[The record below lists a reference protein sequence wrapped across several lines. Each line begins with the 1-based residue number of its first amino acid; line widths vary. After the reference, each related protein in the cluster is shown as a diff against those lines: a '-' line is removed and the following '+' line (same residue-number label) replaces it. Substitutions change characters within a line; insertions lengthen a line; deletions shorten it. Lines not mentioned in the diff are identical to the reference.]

1 MSDRRWL
8 IPALLGLFVLSGFA
22 GLIYQS
28 IWSHYLGLTLGH
40 AAYAQTLVLGMFMGG
55 MALGAWLVSRYGD
68 RLKRLVF
75 GYAVVEGVI
84 GLMGLLFHPFF
95 IAYTDF
101 SQNTVLPTAG
111 GLGLAW
117 LWQWGSAA
125 ALIAP
130 QTILLGATFPLMSAG
145 LLRSRMAGDGEVLG
159 GLYFTNSIG
168 AAVGVLAAT
177 FVLLPKV
184 GMPGAM
190 MIAGALNVLV
200 ALLAWG
206 LSRAMREEQQAILAP
221 SAAVQAGGAEAA
233 EVQQLY
239 RVLLGSTFLSSAASF
254 CYEIGWVRLL
264 NQALGTT
271 LHSFELMLATFIAGM
286 AFGGL
291 WIRNRSAHVKDV
303 VQYAGYVQ
311 VLMGVA
317 ALISV
322 PLLSS
327 SFDWV
332 SWMMRALSR
341 TGEAYSLYALGTA
354 AIAMLIMFPAA
365 FFAGMTLPLFT
376 TALLRKGAGEA
387 AIGRVYAANTVG
399 AIVGVMFAVHVLIP
413 LMGIRLTVTL
423 AALVDALIGLYLL
436 RMVSPG
442 RMTLPV
448 AAASLGAAALL
459 AFSLTQGRF
468 DPLQQVAG
476 VFRTGIARSD
486 AETTVHYLKDGS
498 TATISVFDTARS
510 SVISTN
516 GKPDASLTPMG
527 NSPTSDEIT
536 MLMAAALPLSTHPNP
551 EDVAIIGWGSGLTTH
566 TMLGSEVPK
575 RVDNIEIERAMWEGA
590 KLFGPRVA
598 RAYSDTRSHVYF
610 DDARTFFAAG
620 DRSYDVII
628 SEPSN
633 PWVSGVASL
642 FTEEFY
648 RFLHRHLKDDGQLIQ
663 WIQTYEIDNAMVATM
678 VAALLEV
685 FPNSTIYLT
694 NSADLLILAKKGDG
708 AVTYSDLPWQDETLA
723 AELARVGLA
732 SKADLQVRR
741 LGGPAVLRSFVR
753 LHEAEPH
760 SDFFPTVSLRGPMTR
775 FMRAE
780 ATLFA
785 RHALVGLPAL
795 EVLECFDRTQLSGKV
810 SAARA
815 SSVVENFLLAQ
826 SLATYLL
833 SPGAEEARD
842 LWFKEPNLALR
853 ISYLASPVGP
863 VPELDLAET
872 SERLAVVAAMTMST
886 VEPVQRARLWTETL
900 WIHPSRLESEAVQA
914 QLRVLSAAAR
924 RDWAETLSE
933 AAALLGSEE
942 LEQLHPI
949 AREQILAFASL
960 ASIATGGSER
970 AAELEREYG
979 GKVVSASIDDV
990 RSMVL
995 SWGASEQVCSG
1006 ASGEL
1011 TTR

>member
-1 MSDRRWL
+1 MTDRRWL
-8 IPALLGLFVLSGFA
+8 APALLGLFVLSGFA

-40 AAYAQTLVLGMFMGG
+40 AAYAQTLVLAMFMGG
-55 MALGAWLVSRYGD
+55 MALGAWLVSRHGE
-68 RLKRLVF
+68 RLKRLIL
-75 GYAVVEGVI
+75 GYAVVEAVI
-84 GLMGLLFHPFF
+84 GLMGLVFHPFF
-95 IAYTDF
+95 VAYTDF
-101 SQNTVLPTAG
+101 SQGTALPAFG
-111 GLGLAW
+111 GVGLAW

-145 LLRSRMAGDGEVLG
+145 LLRARTAGDAEVLG
-159 GLYFTNSIG
+159 GLYFTNSLG
-168 AAVGVLAAT
+168 AAIGVLAAT
-177 FVLLPKV
+177 FVLLPSV

-190 MIAGALNVLV
+190 LVAGALNILV

-206 LSRAMREEQQAILAP
+206 VSRGMREQEYATLAASEGVRGGGEQAQ
-221 SAAVQAGGAEAA
+221 

-239 RVLLGSTFLSSAASF
+239 RVLLASTFLSSAASF

-291 WIRNRSAHVKDV
+291 WIRNRSAKVKDV
-303 VQYAGYVQ
+303 VMYAGYVQ
-311 VLMGVA
+311 VFMGVA

-341 TGEAYSLYALGTA
+341 SGEGYSLYALGTA
-354 AIAMLIMFPAA
+354 AISMLIMFPAA

-399 AIVGVMFAVHVLIP
+399 AIVGVIFAVHVLIP

-423 AALVDALIGLYLL
+423 AAFVDALIGLYLL
-436 RMVSPG
+436 RLLSPG

-448 AAASLGAAALL
+448 AAAGVGVALFL
-459 AFSLTQGRF
+459 VFSLTQGRF

-486 AETTVHYLKDGS
+486 AETNVLYLKDGS
-498 TATISVFDTARS
+498 TATISVFDTS
-510 SVISTN
+510 TNSVISTN

-527 NSPTSDEIT
+527 NRPTTDEIT
-536 MLMAAALPLSTHPNP
+536 MLMAAALPLSTHPRP

-566 TMLGSEVPK
+566 TMLGSAVPK

-590 KLFGPRVA
+590 KLFGGRVA
-598 RAYSDTRSHVYF
+598 RAYSDPRSHVYF

-620 DRSYDVII
+620 SGRYDVII

-648 RFLHRHLKDDGQLIQ
+648 RFLHRHLKDDGQLVQ

-694 NSADLLILAKKGDG
+694 NSADLLILARKD
-708 AVTYSDLPWQDETLA
+708 ASEHRYSELPWAEP
-723 AELARVGLA
+723 ELAEELKRVGLA
-732 SKADLQVRR
+732 SSADLQVRR
-741 LGGPAVLRSFVR
+741 LGGPAVLRALVD
-753 LHEAEPH
+753 LHEAIPH

-775 FMRAE
+775 FMRSE

-785 RHALVGLPAL
+785 RHSVSGLPTL
-795 EVLECFDRTQLSGKV
+795 EVLECFDRSALTGKV
-810 SAARA
+810 THADA
-815 SSVVENFLLAQ
+815 SSLVKNFLLAGEV
-826 SLATYLL
+826 ADAIL
-833 SPGAEEARD
+833 SPESAQGFW
-842 LWFKEPNLALR
+842 LKQP
-853 ISYLASPVGP
+853 
-863 VPELDLAET
+863 DLAVRLRYLQQEPGPIEVVEKTET
-872 SERLAVVAAMTMST
+872 SERVALVASMTLT
-886 VEPVQRARLWTETL
+886 ALDAERRQLLWSSPGWVL
-900 WIHPSRLESEAVQA
+900 PSRTENETFKQQWA
-914 QLRVLSAAAR
+914 VLSAAAR
-924 RDWAETLSE
+924 RDWPQVLESAE
-933 AAALLGSEE
+933 ALLGSDAFEPLHPSAREQVLALGALAAAAVGQPGKARE
-942 LEQLHPI
+942 LEQTY
-949 AREQILAFASL
+949 S
-960 ASIATGGSER
+960 
-970 AAELEREYG
+970 
-979 GKVVSASIDDV
+979 GKTISTAIDDV
-990 RSMVL
+990 RELVL
-995 SWGASEQVCSG
+995 TWAESGSVCAANQV
-1006 ASGEL
+1006 AN
-1011 TTR
+1011 